1 MSRVVLYNKWRP
13 QTFGDVVGQEPTVRT
28 LQNSLASGQIAHAYI
43 FAGPRGSGKTSLARI
58 LAKALNCL
66 QGVQPE
72 PCARCEACTD
82 IVEGRFLDLVELD
95 AASNRGIEDIR
106 DLRERVNFAP
116 VSGRYKFYLIDEVHQ
131 LTPEASN
138 ALLKTLEEPPE
149 HAVFVLATTEIHR
162 VLPTIL
168 SRCQRFDFRRI
179 PVGALVARLQHIA
192 DAEKVSVETEALN
205 ILARMAG
212 GSARD
217 AVSLFDQ
224 ATIYADDGVSAEQV
238 REMLGLAHTA
248 AVAEFV
254 DTLARRAAGEG
265 LRALAQAAD
274 QGLDMRQFARETIR
288 YLRATLLHKS
298 GMDAAELLEMSEEEA
313 TLMAGLA
320 DRISLSEIV
329 QAIRLFSE
337 AEQSLRLG
345 VFPQLPVELALVE
358 FCTTDRAQS
367 SAAPAAPQARPAS
380 PAPSRPVTKRDSP
393 PPRPAEQTGPA
404 EADGSAS
411 TTAKAEPDAPAPA
424 APATESPAQAAA
436 QTESPA
442 PAADAPESP
451 VQEIQERWQAVVESF
466 RRPNV
471 HLRGVLRD
479 CAPKEVHEKV
489 LTLEFTHAWHRDQVR
504 QPDNLF
510 LVEKAVA
517 QTIGRHYSIECTLAP
532 RESAGDLY
540 EKDPARDPVVR
551 KAQQL
556 FPGTVTYENS
566 EKENPPSAE

>member
-13 QTFGDVVGQEPTVRT
+13 QTFADVVGQEPTVRT
-28 LQNSLASGQIAHAYI
+28 LQNSLASGQVAHAYI

-72 PCARCEACTD
+72 PCGKCDACAD
-82 IVEGRFLDLVELD
+82 VVAGRFLDLVELD

-116 VSGRYKFYLIDEVHQ
+116 VNGRYKFYLIDEVHQ

-179 PVGALVARLQHIA
+179 PVTALVGRLQEIA
-192 DAEKVSVETEALN
+192 DAEKVSAEPEALN

-224 ATIYADDGVSAEQV
+224 ATIYAESGVTAAAV

-248 AVAEFV
+248 VVAEFV
-254 DTLARRAAGEG
+254 NTLARRDTGEG
-265 LRALAQAAD
+265 LRVLSQAAD

-288 YLRATLLHKS
+288 YLRGTLLHKS
-298 GMDAAELLEMSEEEA
+298 GMEAAALLEMSEEEA
-313 TLMAGLA
+313 ALMDGLA
-320 DRISLSEIV
+320 GRISLAEIV
-329 QAIRLFSE
+329 KAIRLFSE
-337 AEQSLRLG
+337 AEQALRLG

-358 FCTTDRAQS
+358 FCAAEEVATAPTTAPAAAPAASAPRAATAPAAQGAGAS
-367 SAAPAAPQARPAS
+367 AAPSPSAAPAG
-380 PAPSRPVTKRDSP
+380 DSP
-393 PPRPAEQTGPA
+393 PAGPGA
-404 EADGSAS
+404 AQPPNPTAD
-411 TTAKAEPDAPAPA
+411 APA
-424 APATESPAQAAA
+424 APTQAAD
-436 QTESPA
+436 SP
-442 PAADAPESP
+442 ADAPP
-451 VQEIQERWQAVVESF
+451 AAADTPLAEIQQRWDAVVDSF

-479 CAPKEVHEKV
+479 CTPVAVHDRA
-489 LTLEFTHAWHRDQVR
+489 LTLEFAHAWHRDKVR
-504 QPDNLF
+504 QPDNLI

-517 QTIGRHYSIECTLAP
+517 QTLGRHYAIECTLAQKP
-532 RESAGDLY
+532 PSTNLNA
-540 EKDPARDPVVR
+540 KDPAQDPVVR
-551 KAQQL
+551 AAQRL
-556 FPGTVTYENS
+556 FHGDITFE
-566 EKENPPSAE
+566 ESAEETPPPAE

>member
-13 QTFGDVVGQEPTVRT
+13 QAFADVVGQEPTVRT
-28 LQNSLASGQIAHAYI
+28 LQNSLASGQVAHAYI

-72 PCARCEACTD
+72 PCGKCDACTD

-138 ALLKTLEEPPE
+138 ALLKTLEEPPD

-179 PVGALVARLQHIA
+179 PVRSLVGRLQEIA
-192 DAEKVSVETEALN
+192 EAEKVAAETEALN

-224 ATIYADDGVSAEQV
+224 AIIYAEDGVSAAAV

-248 AVAEFV
+248 VVAEFV
-254 DTLARRAAGEG
+254 DTLARRDTKEG
-265 LRALAQAAD
+265 LRVLSQAAD

-288 YLRATLLHKS
+288 YLRGTLLHKS
-298 GMDAAELLEMSEEEA
+298 GMEAAELLEMSEEEA
-313 TLMAGLA
+313 ALMDGLA
-320 DRISLSEIV
+320 ERISLSEIV

-337 AEQSLRLG
+337 AEQALRLG

-358 FCTTDRAQS
+358 FCAKDES
-367 SAAPAAPQARPAS
+367 PSAS
-380 PAPSRPVTKRDSP
+380 PAPMPASRQTAPTSP
-393 PPRPAEQTGPA
+393 PQAAPQSAPPASATAAGTPPADATNTADATETSSDPSAAATKTTELPPSATAAA
-404 EADGSAS
+404 EA
-411 TTAKAEPDAPAPA
+411 
-424 APATESPAQAAA
+424 
-436 QTESPA
+436 
-442 PAADAPESP
+442 ADTPLA
-451 VQEIQERWQAVVESF
+451 EIQQRWDAVVDSF

-479 CAPKEVHEKV
+479 CTPIAVQDRV
-489 LTLEFTHAWHRDQVR
+489 LTLEFAHAWHRDQVR
-504 QPDNLF
+504 QPDNLI
-510 LVEKAVA
+510 LVEKAIA
-517 QTIGRHYSIECTLAP
+517 QTIGRHFSVECTLVQRDSPA
-532 RESAGDLY
+532 SAY
-540 EKDPARDPVVR
+540 EKDPAHDPVVR

-556 FPGTVTYENS
+556 FPGTTTYENADEES
-566 EKENPPSAE
+566 LPSAQ

>member
-1 MSRVVLYNKWRP
+1 VLYNKWRP

-28 LQNSLASGQIAHAYI
+28 LQNSLASGQVAHAYI

-72 PCARCEACTD
+72 PCGKCDACTD

-116 VSGRYKFYLIDEVHQ
+116 VNGRYKFYLIDEVHQ

-138 ALLKTLEEPPE
+138 ALLKTLEEPPD

-179 PVGALVARLQHIA
+179 PVRSLVGRLQEIA
-192 DAEKVSVETEALN
+192 EAEKVSAETEALN
-205 ILARMAG
+205 TRARRAG

-217 AVSLFDQ
+217 AGSLFHPPI
-224 ATIYADDGVSAEQV
+224 IYAEDGVSATAV

-248 AVAEFV
+248 VVAEFV
-254 DTLARRAAGEG
+254 DTLARRDTTEG
-265 LRALAQAAD
+265 LRVLSQAAD

-288 YLRATLLHKS
+288 YLRGTLLHKS
-298 GMDAAELLEMSEEEA
+298 GMEAAELLEMSEEEA
-313 TLMAGLA
+313 ALMDGLA
-320 DRISLSEIV
+320 GRISLAEIV

-337 AEQSLRLG
+337 AEQALRLG

-358 FCTTDRAQS
+358 FCAKDES
-367 SAAPAAPQARPAS
+367 PSAS
-380 PAPSRPVTKRDSP
+380 PAPMPASRQTAPTSP
-393 PPRPAEQTGPA
+393 PQAAPQSAPPASATAAGTPPADATNTADATETSSDPSAAATKTTELPPSATAAA
-404 EADGSAS
+404 EA
-411 TTAKAEPDAPAPA
+411 
-424 APATESPAQAAA
+424 
-436 QTESPA
+436 
-442 PAADAPESP
+442 ADTPLA
-451 VQEIQERWQAVVESF
+451 EIQQRWDAVVDSF

-479 CAPKEVHEKV
+479 CTPIAVQDRV
-489 LTLEFTHAWHRDQVR
+489 LTLEFAHAWHRDQVR
-504 QPDNLF
+504 QSDNLI
-510 LVEKAVA
+510 LVEKAIA
-517 QTIGRHYSIECTLAP
+517 QTIGRHFSVECTLAQ
-532 RESAGDLY
+532 RDSSASAY
-540 EKDPARDPVVR
+540 EKDPAHDPVVR

-556 FPGTVTYENS
+556 FPGTTTYENADEDS
-566 EKENPPSAE
+566 SSSAQ

>member
-13 QTFGDVVGQEPTVRT
+13 QTFADVVGQEPTVRT
-28 LQNSLASGQIAHAYI
+28 LQNSLASGQVAHAYI

-72 PCARCEACTD
+72 PCGKCDACTD
-82 IVEGRFLDLVELD
+82 VVEGRFLDLVELD

-116 VSGRYKFYLIDEVHQ
+116 VNGRYKFYLIDEVHQ

-179 PVGALVARLQHIA
+179 SVRDLVGRLQEIA
-192 DAEKVSVETEALN
+192 DAEKITAETEALN

-224 ATIYADDGVSAEQV
+224 AIIYAEDGVSAAQV
-238 REMLGLAHTA
+238 RDMLGLAHTA
-248 AVAEFV
+248 VVAEFV
-254 DTLARRAAGEG
+254 DTLARRDTQEG
-265 LRALAQAAD
+265 LQVLAQAAD
-274 QGLDMRQFARETIR
+274 QGLEMRQFARETIR
-288 YLRATLLHKS
+288 YLRGTLLHKS
-298 GMDAAELLEMSEEEA
+298 GMEAAELLEMSEEEA
-313 TLMAGLA
+313 ALMDGLA
-320 DRISLSEIV
+320 ERISLSEIV

-337 AEQSLRLG
+337 AEQTLRLG

-358 FCTTDRAQS
+358 FCAKDESTG
-367 SAAPAAPQARPAS
+367 AAMASRPAAQPTTATA
-380 PAPSRPVTKRDSP
+380 
-393 PPRPAEQTGPA
+393 PPR
-404 EADGSAS
+404 
-411 TTAKAEPDAPAPA
+411 
-424 APATESPAQAAA
+424 AAA
-436 QTESPA
+436 QTAPPASANPAGPA
-442 PAADAPESP
+442 PAVETRKADAAAEPSDPPAAATPAGKEPASAGPTAAAADSP
-451 VQEIQERWQAVVESF
+451 LAEIQQRWDAVVNSF

-479 CAPKEVHEKV
+479 CTPVAVRDRS
-489 LTLEFTHAWHRDQVR
+489 LTLEFAHAWHRDQVR
-504 QPDNLF
+504 QPDNLI
-510 LVEKAVA
+510 LVEKAIA
-517 QTIGRHYSIECTLAP
+517 QTIGRHFAIECTLAQ
-532 RESAGDLY
+532 RESPAGAY
-540 EKDPARDPVVR
+540 EKDPAHDPVVR

-556 FPGTVTYENS
+556 FPGTVTYEDSTEESPS
-566 EKENPPSAE
+566 ETD

>member
-13 QTFGDVVGQEPTVRT
+13 QTFADVVGQEPTVRT
-28 LQNSLASGQIAHAYI
+28 LQNSLATGQVAHAYI

-72 PCARCEACTD
+72 PCSKCDACTD

-106 DLRERVNFAP
+106 SLRERVNFAP

-179 PVGALVARLQHIA
+179 PVRALVGRLQEIA
-192 DAEKVSVETEALN
+192 AAEKVSAEAEALN

-224 ATIYADDGVSAEQV
+224 ATIYAAGDVTAAQV

-248 AVAEFV
+248 VVAEFV
-254 DTLARRAAGEG
+254 DTLARRDTKEG
-265 LRALAQAAD
+265 LRVLAQAAD
-274 QGLDMRQFARETIR
+274 QGLEMRQFARETIR
-288 YLRATLLHKS
+288 YLRGTLLHKS
-298 GMDAAELLEMSEEEA
+298 GMEAAELLEMSEEEA
-313 TLMAGLA
+313 TLMDGLA
-320 DRISLSEIV
+320 GRISLSEIV

-345 VFPQLPVELALVE
+345 VFPQLPIELALVE
-358 FCTTDRAQS
+358 FCNTEGTARAPSSTRTSSSYVTRQSTQHGPTQAAPPTGATAPETQSEHARNAGVAKSDGGQPTTKAQS
-367 SAAPAAPQARPAS
+367 SKSTA
-380 PAPSRPVTKRDSP
+380 
-393 PPRPAEQTGPA
+393 
-404 EADGSAS
+404 
-411 TTAKAEPDAPAPA
+411 TTAKAETPDSDVLA
-424 APATESPAQAAA
+424 
-436 QTESPA
+436 
-442 PAADAPESP
+442 
-451 VQEIQERWQAVVESF
+451 EIQDNWEKVVNS
-466 RRPNV
+466 
-471 HLRGVLRD
+471 LRGLNSPLRGLLLKCPPIAVHD
-479 CAPKEVHEKV
+479 KE
-489 LTLEFTHAWHRDQVR
+489 LTLEFMHAWDHDELRK
-504 QPDNLF
+504 PSNF
-510 LVEKAVA
+510 TLVEKAIS
-517 QTIGRHYSIECTLAP
+517 QTFGRHFYIKFTPARKQT
-532 RESAGDLY
+532 RESPY
-540 EKDPARDPVVR
+540 KDDPSSDPVVLE
-551 KAQQL
+551 AQKL
-556 FPGTVTYENS
+556 FQGTITYIGPDEDDS
-566 EKENPPSAE
+566 SPE

>member
-13 QTFGDVVGQEPTVRT
+13 QTFADVVGQEPTVRT

-72 PCARCEACTD
+72 PCSKCAACTD
-82 IVEGRFLDLVELD
+82 VVEGRFLDLVELD

-179 PVGALVARLQHIA
+179 PVRALVGRLQEIA
-192 DAEKVSVETEALN
+192 AAEKVSADPEALN

-224 ATIYADDGVSAEQV
+224 AIIYTSGVVTAEQV
-238 REMLGLAHTA
+238 REMLGLANTA
-248 AVAEFV
+248 VVAEFV
-254 DTLARRAAGEG
+254 DTLARRDTREG
-265 LRALAQAAD
+265 LQVLSHAAD
-274 QGLDMRQFARETIR
+274 QGLEMRQFARETIR
-288 YLRATLLHKS
+288 YLRGTLLHKS
-298 GMDAAELLEMSEEEA
+298 GMEAAELLEMSEEEA
-313 TLMAGLA
+313 ALMDGLA
-320 DRISLSEIV
+320 GRISLAEIV
-329 QAIRLFSE
+329 QAIKLFSE

-358 FCTTDRAQS
+358 FCAGEDS
-367 SAAPAAPQARPAS
+367 SPPTSTRPVARRAPAAAPRREESPSTPPAS
-380 PAPSRPVTKRDSP
+380 TPAADSP
-393 PPRPAEQTGPA
+393 PETRTGTAESK
-404 EADGSAS
+404 ADAG
-411 TTAKAEPDAPAPA
+411 DPA
-424 APATESPAQAAA
+424 AADSPTPSPQPQADPP
-436 QTESPA
+436 QTTNLEDSPLA
-442 PAADAPESP
+442 
-451 VQEIQERWQAVVESF
+451 EIQQRWDAVVDSF

-479 CAPKEVHEKV
+479 CTPKSVQDRV
-489 LTLEFTHAWHRDQVR
+489 LTLEFAHGWHRDQVR

-517 QTIGRHYSIECTLAP
+517 QTIGRHFSIECTLA
-532 RESAGDLY
+532 EKDSAAGRY
-540 EKDPARDPVVR
+540 EKDPAHDPVVR
-551 KAQQL
+551 KAQKL
-556 FPGTVTYENS
+556 FPGNITFEDSDEDTPS
-566 EKENPPSAE
+566 SAEEM

>member
-28 LQNSLASGQIAHAYI
+28 LQNSLASGQVAHAYI

-72 PCARCEACTD
+72 PCGKCDACAD
-82 IVEGRFLDLVELD
+82 VVAGRFLDLVELD

-116 VSGRYKFYLIDEVHQ
+116 VNGRYKFYLIDEVHQ

-179 PVGALVARLQHIA
+179 PVTALVGRLQEIA
-192 DAEKVSVETEALN
+192 DAEKVSAETEALN

-224 ATIYADDGVSAEQV
+224 ATIYAESGVTAAAV

-248 AVAEFV
+248 VVAEFV
-254 DTLARRAAGEG
+254 NTLARRDTGEG
-265 LRALAQAAD
+265 LRVLSQAAD

-288 YLRATLLHKS
+288 YLRGTLLHKS
-298 GMDAAELLEMSEEEA
+298 GMEAAALLEMSEEEA
-313 TLMAGLA
+313 ALMDGLA
-320 DRISLSEIV
+320 GRITLAEIV
-329 QAIRLFSE
+329 KAIRLFSE
-337 AEQSLRLG
+337 AEQALRLG

-358 FCTTDRAQS
+358 FCAGEEAASAPPATT
-367 SAAPAAPQARPAS
+367 APAAQGAGASAAASPSAS
-380 PAPSRPVTKRDSP
+380 PAEKP
-393 PPRPAEQTGPA
+393 PPTGPGA
-404 EADGSAS
+404 APPPDSA
-411 TTAKAEPDAPAPA
+411 ADAPAPA
-424 APATESPAQAAA
+424 TQAAG
-436 QTESPA
+436 SP
-442 PAADAPESP
+442 ADAPTAETAADTP
-451 VQEIQERWQAVVESF
+451 LAEIQQRWDTVIDSF

-479 CAPKEVHEKV
+479 CTPISVQERV
-489 LTLEFTHAWHRDQVR
+489 LTLEFAHSWHRDKVR
-504 QPDNLF
+504 QPDNLI

-517 QTIGRHYSIECTLAP
+517 QTLGRHYSIECTLAQKP
-532 RESAGDLY
+532 PSTNLNA
-540 EKDPARDPVVR
+540 KDPAQDPVVR
-551 KAQQL
+551 AAQRL
-556 FPGTVTYENS
+556 FHGDITFE
-566 EKENPPSAE
+566 ESAEHTPPPPGDES

>member
-1 MSRVVLYNKWRP
+1 M
-13 QTFGDVVGQEPTVRT
+13 RT
-28 LQNSLASGQIAHAYI
+28 LQNSLASGQVAHAYI

-72 PCARCEACTD
+72 PCGKCDACTD
-82 IVEGRFLDLVELD
+82 IVAGRFLDLVDLD

-116 VSGRYKFYLIDEVHQ
+116 VNGRYKFYLIDEVHQ

-138 ALLKTLEEPPE
+138 ALLKTLEEPPD

-179 PVGALVARLQHIA
+179 PVQSLVGRLQEIA
-192 DAEKVSVETEALN
+192 EAEKVTAETEALN

-224 ATIYADDGVSAEQV
+224 AIIYAEDGVSAAAV

-248 AVAEFV
+248 VVAEFV
-254 DTLARRAAGEG
+254 DTLARRDTKEG
-265 LRALAQAAD
+265 LRVLAEAAD

-288 YLRATLLHKS
+288 YLRGTLLHKS
-298 GMDAAELLEMSEEEA
+298 GMEAAELLEMSEEEA
-313 TLMAGLA
+313 ALMDGLA

-337 AEQSLRLG
+337 AEQALRLG

-358 FCTTDRAQS
+358 FCSKD
-367 SAAPAAPQARPAS
+367 
-380 PAPSRPVTKRDSP
+380 
-393 PPRPAEQTGPA
+393 ELTG
-404 EADGSAS
+404 
-411 TTAKAEPDAPAPA
+411 TAPAPA
-424 APATESPAQAAA
+424 ARQTTTAAPRRTVTPTAPPPKPAARER
-436 QTESPA
+436 
-442 PAADAPESP
+442 PAADDASTTDAREKASSAVTEAPPAATPGDVPAASADDSP
-451 VQEIQERWQAVVESF
+451 LAEIQQRWDAVINSF
-466 RRPNV
+466 RPPNV
-471 HLRGVLRD
+471 HLRGILRD
-479 CAPKEVHEKV
+479 CTPQSVADRT
-489 LTLEFTHAWHRDQVR
+489 LTLEFAHSWHRDKVR

-517 QTIGRHYSIECTLAP
+517 QTIGRHFSIECTLAQ
-532 RESAGDLY
+532 RESPASAY
-540 EKDPARDPVVR
+540 EKDPTNDPVVR

-556 FPGTVTYENS
+556 FPGTITYENS
-566 EKENPPSAE
+566 SEESSPTE

>member
-28 LQNSLASGQIAHAYI
+28 LQNSLAAGQVAHAYV

-72 PCARCEACTD
+72 PCGKCEACAD
-82 IVEGRFLDLVELD
+82 ILEGRFLDLVELD

-138 ALLKTLEEPPE
+138 ALLKTLEEPPG

-179 PVGALVARLQHIA
+179 PVRSLVGRLQEIA
-192 DAEKVSVETEALN
+192 EAEKVTAETEALN

-224 ATIYADDGVSAEQV
+224 AIIYAEDGVTATDV
-238 REMLGLAHTA
+238 RDMLGLAHTA
-248 AVAEFV
+248 VVAEFV
-254 DTLARRAAGEG
+254 DTLARRDTTEG
-265 LRALAQAAD
+265 LRVLSQAAD
-274 QGLDMRQFARETIR
+274 QGLDMRQFARETVR
-288 YLRATLLHKS
+288 YLRGTLLHKS
-298 GMDAAELLEMSEEEA
+298 GMEAAELLEMSEEEA
-313 TLMAGLA
+313 ALMDGLA
-320 DRISLSEIV
+320 ERISLSEIV

-337 AEQSLRLG
+337 AEQALRLG

-358 FCTTDRAQS
+358 FCAKDETTGTT
-367 SAAPAAPQARPAS
+367 AAPAPSPRQPATAAPRREAAQPGPEPSTAAVERPAADGPKTS
-380 PAPSRPVTKRDSP
+380 ETVEKASSAPTAAPSDAP
-393 PPRPAEQTGPA
+393 PA
-404 EADGSAS
+404 
-411 TTAKAEPDAPAPA
+411 DAPAA
-424 APATESPAQAAA
+424 STDGSPL
-436 QTESPA
+436 
-442 PAADAPESP
+442 AD
-451 VQEIQERWQAVVESF
+451 IQQRWDAVVDSF

-479 CAPKEVHEKV
+479 CTPIAVQDRV
-489 LTLEFTHAWHRDQVR
+489 LTLEFAHAWHRDQVR
-504 QPDNLF
+504 QSDNLI

-517 QTIGRHYSIECTLAP
+517 QTIGRHFSIECTLAQRDSP
-532 RESAGDLY
+532 ASAY
-540 EKDPARDPVVR
+540 EKDPANDPVVR

-556 FPGTVTYENS
+556 FPGTVTYENADEDNS
-566 EKENPPSAE
+566 SPAQ

>member
-13 QTFGDVVGQEPTVRT
+13 QTFADVVGQEPTVRT
-28 LQNSLASGQIAHAYI
+28 LQNSLASGQVAHAYI

-72 PCARCEACTD
+72 PCSKCEACTD

-138 ALLKTLEEPPE
+138 ALLKTLEEPPD

-168 SRCQRFDFRRI
+168 SRCQRFEFRRI
-179 PVGALVARLQHIA
+179 SVRALVGRLQQIA
-192 DAEKVSVETEALN
+192 EAEKVTAETEALN

-224 ATIYADDGVSAEQV
+224 AIVFAEDGVTATEV

-248 AVAEFV
+248 VVAEFV
-254 DTLARRAAGEG
+254 DTLARRDSKDG
-265 LRALAQAAD
+265 LQVLSQAAD

-288 YLRATLLHKS
+288 YLRGTLLHKS
-298 GMDAAELLEMSEEEA
+298 GMEAAELLEMSEEEA
-313 TLMAGLA
+313 ALMDGLA
-320 DRISLSEIV
+320 GRISLSEIV

-337 AEQSLRLG
+337 AEQSLRIG

-358 FCTTDRAQS
+358 FCAKDETTS
-367 SAAPAAPQARPAS
+367 TTTAPAPTTTQP
-380 PAPSRPVTKRDSP
+380 
-393 PPRPAEQTGPA
+393 
-404 EADGSAS
+404 S
-411 TTAKAEPDAPAPA
+411 TTAAPRREAAQPSTTLSTAAVEPPASNGPSTAEKAEKASGTPTTTPPA
-424 APATESPAQAAA
+424 ATPAGV
-436 QTESPA
+436 
-442 PAADAPESP
+442 PAASVDDSP
-451 VQEIQERWQAVVESF
+451 LAEIQERWNAVVNSF
-466 RRPNV
+466 RPPNV
-471 HLRGVLRD
+471 HLRGILRD
-479 CAPKEVHEKV
+479 CTPKSVQERT
-489 LTLEFTHAWHRDQVR
+489 LTLEFAHSWHRDQVR
-504 QPDNLF
+504 QPDNLI
-510 LVEKAVA
+510 LLEKAVA
-517 QTIGRHYSIECTLAP
+517 QTIGRHFSIECTLAQKDSP
-532 RESAGDLY
+532 AGAY
-540 EKDPARDPVVR
+540 EKDPANDPVVR

-556 FPGTVTYENS
+556 FPGTITYENADEDS
-566 EKENPPSAE
+566 PSSPQ

>member
-13 QTFGDVVGQEPTVRT
+13 QTFADVVGQEPTVRT
-28 LQNSLASGQIAHAYI
+28 LQNSLATGQVAHAYI

-58 LAKALNCL
+58 LAKSLNCL

-72 PCARCEACTD
+72 PCSKCDACTD

-106 DLRERVNFAP
+106 SLRERVNFAP

-179 PVGALVARLQHIA
+179 PVRALVGRLQEIA
-192 DAEKVSVETEALN
+192 AAEKVSAETEALN

-224 ATIYADDGVSAEQV
+224 AVIYAAGDVTAAKV

-248 AVAEFV
+248 VVAEFV
-254 DTLARRAAGEG
+254 DTLARRDTKEG
-265 LRALAQAAD
+265 LRVLAQAAD

-288 YLRATLLHKS
+288 YLRGTLLHKS
-298 GMDAAELLEMSEEEA
+298 GMEAAELLEMSEEEA
-313 TLMAGLA
+313 TLMDGLA
-320 DRISLSEIV
+320 GRISLSEIV

-345 VFPQLPVELALVE
+345 VFPQLPIELALVE
-358 FCTTDRAQS
+358 FCSKDEAQGS
-367 SAAPAAPQARPAS
+367 AAAPAPVARQATAAPRQEAARA
-380 PAPSRPVTKRDSP
+380 AP
-393 PPRPAEQTGPA
+393 PPSTPAVEGPA
-404 EADGSAS
+404 AESPS
-411 TTAKAEPDAPAPA
+411 TTE
-424 APATESPAQAAA
+424 
-436 QTESPA
+436 
-442 PAADAPESP
+442 
-451 VQEIQERWQAVVESF
+451 
-466 RRPNV
+466 
-471 HLRGVLRD
+471 LR
-479 CAPKEVHEKV
+479 
-489 LTLEFTHAWHRDQVR
+489 
-504 QPDNLF
+504 
-510 LVEKAVA
+510 
-517 QTIGRHYSIECTLAP
+517 S
-532 RESAGDLY
+532 
-540 EKDPARDPVVR
+540 
-551 KAQQL
+551 
-556 FPGTVTYENS
+556 
-566 EKENPPSAE
+566 

>member
-13 QTFGDVVGQEPTVRT
+13 QTFADVVGQEPTVRT
-28 LQNSLASGQIAHAYI
+28 LQNSLAAGQVAHAYI

-72 PCARCEACTD
+72 PCGKCQACTD
-82 IVEGRFLDLVELD
+82 ILEGRFLDLVELD

-138 ALLKTLEEPPE
+138 ALLKTLEEPPD

-179 PVGALVARLQHIA
+179 PVRSLVGRLQEIA
-192 DAEKVSVETEALN
+192 EAEKVSAETEALN

-224 ATIYADDGVSAEQV
+224 AIIYAEDGVTAADV
-238 REMLGLAHTA
+238 RDLLGLAHTA
-248 AVAEFV
+248 VVAEFV
-254 DTLARRAAGEG
+254 DTLARRDTREG
-265 LRALAQAAD
+265 LRVLSQAAD

-288 YLRATLLHKS
+288 YLRGTLLHKS
-298 GMDAAELLEMSEEEA
+298 GMEAAELLEMSEEEA
-313 TLMAGLA
+313 ALMDGLA
-320 DRISLSEIV
+320 ERISLSEIV

-358 FCTTDRAQS
+358 FCAKGEVTETTGAPMTATPRTT
-367 SAAPAAPQARPAS
+367 SAAPRRESAQSAPA
-380 PAPSRPVTKRDSP
+380 
-393 PPRPAEQTGPA
+393 PRPAASEPATAAAADTPVALKDAGNTETQAPQTTPVDAPA
-404 EADGSAS
+404 
-411 TTAKAEPDAPAPA
+411 AKAE
-424 APATESPAQAAA
+424 ESPLA
-436 QTESPA
+436 
-442 PAADAPESP
+442 
-451 VQEIQERWQAVVESF
+451 EIQQRWDAVINSF
-466 RRPNV
+466 RPPNV
-471 HLRGVLRD
+471 HLRGILRD
-479 CAPKEVHEKV
+479 CTPQSVQDRV
-489 LTLEFTHAWHRDQVR
+489 LTLEFAHSWHRDKVR

-517 QTIGRHYSIECTLAP
+517 QTIGRHFTIECALAQ
-532 RESAGDLY
+532 RESPAGAY
-540 EKDPARDPVVR
+540 EKDPANDPIVR
-551 KAQQL
+551 RAQQL
-556 FPGTVTYENS
+556 FPGAITYEKSNEDLS
-566 EKENPPSAE
+566 SAEQPEEDNAG

>member
-28 LQNSLASGQIAHAYI
+28 LQNSLASGQVAHAYI

-72 PCARCEACTD
+72 PCGKCNACAD
-82 IVEGRFLDLVELD
+82 VVEGRFLDLVELD

-116 VSGRYKFYLIDEVHQ
+116 VNGRYKFYLIDEVHQ

-179 PVGALVARLQHIA
+179 PVRDLVARLQEIA
-192 DAEKVSVETEALN
+192 GAERVSAETEALN

-224 ATIYADDGVSAEQV
+224 AIIFADANVTAAQV

-248 AVAEFV
+248 VVAEFV
-254 DTLARRAAGEG
+254 DTLARRDTGEG
-265 LRALAQAAD
+265 LRVLGQAAD

-288 YLRATLLHKS
+288 YLRGTLLHKS
-298 GMDAAELLEMSEEEA
+298 GMEAAELLEMSEEEA
-313 TLMAGLA
+313 ALMDGLA
-320 DRISLSEIV
+320 GRITLGEIV
-329 QAIRLFSE
+329 KAIRLFSE
-337 AEQSLRLG
+337 AEQALRLG

-358 FCTTDRAQS
+358 FCAADEAASASPPTASTASAPHATTSAPTPAPGPAASPGAPPAD
-367 SAAPAAPQARPAS
+367 AAPAA
-380 PAPSRPVTKRDSP
+380 APGTAP
-393 PPRPAEQTGPA
+393 PPDT
-404 EADGSAS
+404 
-411 TTAKAEPDAPAPA
+411 
-424 APATESPAQAAA
+424 
-436 QTESPA
+436 
-442 PAADAPESP
+442 AADAPAAETQAQP
-451 VQEIQERWQAVVESF
+451 AKPPPDAPPADTPLAEIQQRWDAVVNSF

-479 CAPKEVHEKV
+479 CTPISVRDRA
-489 LTLEFTHAWHRDQVR
+489 LTLEFAHAWHRDKVR
-504 QPDNLF
+504 QPDNLI

-517 QTIGRHYSIECTLAP
+517 QTLGRHYSIECTLAQKP
-532 RESAGDLY
+532 SSTKLNA
-540 EKDPARDPVVR
+540 KDPAQDPVVR
-551 KAQQL
+551 EAQRL
-556 FPGTVTYENS
+556 FHGAITFED
-566 EKENPPSAE
+566 SAEHPPPAE

>member
-13 QTFGDVVGQEPTVRT
+13 QTFADVVGQEPTVRT
-28 LQNSLASGQIAHAYI
+28 LQNSLATGQVAHAYI

-72 PCARCEACTD
+72 PCSKCDACTD

-106 DLRERVNFAP
+106 SLRERVNFAP

-179 PVGALVARLQHIA
+179 PVRALVGRLQEIA
-192 DAEKVSVETEALN
+192 AAEKVSAEAEALN

-224 ATIYADDGVSAEQV
+224 AVIYAAGDVTAAQV

-248 AVAEFV
+248 VVAEFV
-254 DTLARRAAGEG
+254 DTLARRDTKEG
-265 LRALAQAAD
+265 LRVLAQAAD
-274 QGLDMRQFARETIR
+274 QGLEMRQFARETIR
-288 YLRATLLHKS
+288 YLRGTLLHKS
-298 GMDAAELLEMSEEEA
+298 GMEAAELLEMSEEEA
-313 TLMAGLA
+313 TLMDGLA
-320 DRISLSEIV
+320 GRISLSEIV

-345 VFPQLPVELALVE
+345 VF
-358 FCTTDRAQS
+358 
-367 SAAPAAPQARPAS
+367 
-380 PAPSRPVTKRDSP
+380 
-393 PPRPAEQTGPA
+393 
-404 EADGSAS
+404 S
-411 TTAKAEPDAPAPA
+411 T
-424 APATESPAQAAA
+424 ATYR
-436 QTESPA
+436 
-442 PAADAPESP
+442 
-451 VQEIQERWQAVVESF
+451 VGIG
-466 RRPNV
+466 
-471 HLRGVLRD
+471 GVLHQCWNPRHSSGSRT
-479 CAPKEVHEKV
+479 CRAAGCNGTPPGSGKSGASAKHGRCREPTGREPQHNGTRAKCER
-489 LTLEFTHAWHRDQVR
+489 HAR
-504 QPDNLF
+504 
-510 LVEKAVA
+510 
-517 QTIGRHYSIECTLAP
+517 
-532 RESAGDLY
+532 
-540 EKDPARDPVVR
+540 
-551 KAQQL
+551 
-556 FPGTVTYENS
+556 
-566 EKENPPSAE
+566 

>member
-1 MSRVVLYNKWRP
+1 MVLYNKWRP
-13 QTFGDVVGQEPTVRT
+13 QTFADVVGQDATVRT

-43 FAGPRGSGKTSLARI
+43 FAGPRGSGKTSLGRI
-58 LAKALNCL
+58 FAKALNCL

-72 PCARCEACTD
+72 PCGKCEACTD
-82 IVEGRFLDLVELD
+82 IAAGRFLDLVELD

-131 LTPEASN
+131 LTTEASN

-179 PVGALVARLQHIA
+179 PVRDLVARLQHIA
-192 DAEKVSVETEALN
+192 EAEKVTAEAEALN

-224 ATIYADDGVSAEQV
+224 AVIYAGDGVTAAQV

-248 AVAEFV
+248 VVAEFV
-254 DTLARRAAGEG
+254 DNLARRDTKDG
-265 LRALAQAAD
+265 LRVLSQAAD

-288 YLRATLLHKS
+288 YLRGTLLHKS
-298 GMDAAELLEMSEEEA
+298 GTEAAEFLEMSEEEA
-313 TLMAGLA
+313 ALMDGLA
-320 DRISLSEIV
+320 GRISLAEIV
-329 QAIRLFSE
+329 QAIKLFSE

-358 FCTTDRAQS
+358 FCANEEMQRARAPTAPPRQQTTAAPRQTPAPTVTSPSPTPTEKPAAAESTPSTTTDSPQ
-367 SAAPAAPQARPAS
+367 AAPADTPPEVTTGETTPAAS
-380 PAPSRPVTKRDSP
+380 PA
-393 PPRPAEQTGPA
+393 
-404 EADGSAS
+404 
-411 TTAKAEPDAPAPA
+411 DAPLA
-424 APATESPAQAAA
+424 
-436 QTESPA
+436 
-442 PAADAPESP
+442 
-451 VQEIQERWQAVVESF
+451 EIQQSWNTIVDSF

-479 CAPKEVHEKV
+479 CTPVAVHDRV
-489 LTLEFTHAWHRDQVR
+489 LTLEFAHTWHRDQVR
-504 QPDNLF
+504 QPDNLI

-517 QTIGRHYSIECTLAP
+517 QTIGRHFSIECSMVDKKGPEA
-532 RESAGDLY
+532 AY
-540 EKDPARDPVVR
+540 QKDPLHDPVVR
-551 KAQQL
+551 EAQRL
-556 FPGTVTYENS
+556 FHGTVTYENAS
-566 EKENPPSAE
+566 EDKPPSE

>member
-13 QTFGDVVGQEPTVRT
+13 QAFADVVGQEPTVRT

-72 PCARCEACTD
+72 PCGKCDACTD

-138 ALLKTLEEPPE
+138 ALLKTLEEPPD

-179 PVGALVARLQHIA
+179 PVRSLVGRLQEIA
-192 DAEKVSVETEALN
+192 EAEKVTAETEALN

-224 ATIYADDGVSAEQV
+224 AIIYAEDGVSAAAV

-248 AVAEFV
+248 VVAEFV
-254 DTLARRAAGEG
+254 DTLARRDTKEG
-265 LRALAQAAD
+265 LRVLSEAAD

-288 YLRATLLHKS
+288 YLRGTLLHKS
-298 GMDAAELLEMSEEEA
+298 GMEAAELLEMSEEEA
-313 TLMAGLA
+313 ALMDGLA

-337 AEQSLRLG
+337 AEQALRLG

-358 FCTTDRAQS
+358 FCAKD
-367 SAAPAAPQARPAS
+367 
-380 PAPSRPVTKRDSP
+380 
-393 PPRPAEQTGPA
+393 ELTG
-404 EADGSAS
+404 
-411 TTAKAEPDAPAPA
+411 TAPAPA
-424 APATESPAQAAA
+424 AQQTTTAAPRRAATPTAPPPSAAASERPTADAASTTDTRGQASNAATEAP
-436 QTESPA
+436 
-442 PAADAPESP
+442 PAATPSDVPAASAGDSP
-451 VQEIQERWQAVVESF
+451 LAEIQQRWDAVINSF
-466 RRPNV
+466 RPPNV
-471 HLRGVLRD
+471 HLRGILRD
-479 CAPKEVHEKV
+479 CTPQSVTDRT
-489 LTLEFTHAWHRDQVR
+489 LTLEFAHSWHRDQVR
-504 QPDNLF
+504 QPDNLI
-510 LVEKAVA
+510 LVEKAIA
-517 QTIGRHYSIECTLAP
+517 QTIGRHFTIECTLAQKDS
-532 RESAGDLY
+532 SASAF
-540 EKDPARDPVVR
+540 EKDPAHDPVVR

-556 FPGTVTYENS
+556 FPGTITYENS
-566 EKENPPSAE
+566 SEESSATE

>member
-1 MSRVVLYNKWRP
+1 MSRAVLYNKWRP
-13 QTFGDVVGQEPTVRT
+13 QTFADVVGQEPTVRT
-28 LQNSLASGQIAHAYI
+28 LQNSLAAGHVAHAYI

-72 PCARCEACTD
+72 PCSRCEACTD
-82 IVEGRFLDLVELD
+82 VVAGRFLDLVELD

-116 VSGRYKFYLIDEVHQ
+116 VNGRYKFYLIDEVHQ

-138 ALLKTLEEPPE
+138 ALLKTLEEPPD

-179 PVGALVARLQHIA
+179 PVQSLVGRLQEIA
-192 DAEKVSVETEALN
+192 DAEKVAAEPEALN

-224 ATIYADDGVSAEQV
+224 AIIYAEDGVTAAAV

-248 AVAEFV
+248 VVAEFV
-254 DTLARRAAGEG
+254 DTLARRDTKEG
-265 LRALAQAAD
+265 LRVLAEAGD

-288 YLRATLLHKS
+288 YLRGTLLHKS
-298 GMDAAELLEMSEEEA
+298 GMEAAELLEMSEEEA
-313 TLMAGLA
+313 ALMGGLGG
-320 DRISLSEIV
+320 RISLSEIV

-358 FCTTDRAQS
+358 FCAKDEPTGATTAS
-367 SAAPAAPQARPAS
+367 APATNQTRTATPRREIVQPAPPPKSTAAKRPAVEDS
-380 PAPSRPVTKRDSP
+380 RVTDGAEKATGASIETPPAVP
-393 PPRPAEQTGPA
+393 P
-404 EADGSAS
+404 
-411 TTAKAEPDAPAPA
+411 PDAPA
-424 APATESPAQAAA
+424 ESMAD
-436 QTESPA
+436 SPLA
-442 PAADAPESP
+442 
-451 VQEIQERWQAVVESF
+451 EIQQQWDAVINSF
-466 RRPNV
+466 RPPNV
-471 HLRGVLRD
+471 HLRGILRD
-479 CAPKEVHEKV
+479 CTPQSVQDRA
-489 LTLEFTHAWHRDQVR
+489 LTLEFAHSWHRDQVR
-504 QPDNLF
+504 QPDNLI

-517 QTIGRHYSIECTLAP
+517 QTIGRHFSIACTLAH
-532 RESAGDLY
+532 RESAASAF
-540 EKDPARDPVVR
+540 EKDPANDPVVR

-556 FPGTVTYENS
+556 FPGTITYENS
-566 EKENPPSAE
+566 SEDSSSSDQ

>member
-28 LQNSLASGQIAHAYI
+28 LQNSLASGQVAHAYI

-72 PCARCEACTD
+72 PCGKCDACTD
-82 IVEGRFLDLVELD
+82 IVAGRFLDLVELD

-116 VSGRYKFYLIDEVHQ
+116 VNGRYKFYLIDEVHQ

-138 ALLKTLEEPPE
+138 ALLKTLEEPPD

-179 PVGALVARLQHIA
+179 PVQSLVGRLQEIA
-192 DAEKVSVETEALN
+192 EAEKVTAETEALN

-224 ATIYADDGVSAEQV
+224 AIIYAEDGVSAAAV

-248 AVAEFV
+248 VVAEFV
-254 DTLARRAAGEG
+254 DTLARRDTKEG
-265 LRALAQAAD
+265 LRVLAEAAD

-288 YLRATLLHKS
+288 YLRGTLLHKS
-298 GMDAAELLEMSEEEA
+298 GMEAAELLEMSEEEA
-313 TLMAGLA
+313 ALMDGLA

-337 AEQSLRLG
+337 AEQALRLG

-358 FCTTDRAQS
+358 FCSKDELTGTAP
-367 SAAPAAPQARPAS
+367 APAARQTTTA
-380 PAPSRPVTKRDSP
+380 APRRTVTPTAP
-393 PPRPAEQTGPA
+393 PPRPAARER
-404 EADGSAS
+404 
-411 TTAKAEPDAPAPA
+411 
-424 APATESPAQAAA
+424 
-436 QTESPA
+436 
-442 PAADAPESP
+442 PAADDASTADTREKASAAATEAPPAATPADVPAASADDSP
-451 VQEIQERWQAVVESF
+451 LAEIQQRWDAVINSF
-466 RRPNV
+466 RPPNV
-471 HLRGVLRD
+471 HLRGILRD
-479 CAPKEVHEKV
+479 CTPQSVADRT
-489 LTLEFTHAWHRDQVR
+489 LTLEFAHSWHRDKVR

-517 QTIGRHYSIECTLAP
+517 QTIGRHFSIECTLAQ
-532 RESAGDLY
+532 RESPASAY
-540 EKDPARDPVVR
+540 EKDPTNDPVVR

-556 FPGTVTYENS
+556 FPGTITYENS
-566 EKENPPSAE
+566 SEESSPTE

>member
-13 QTFGDVVGQEPTVRT
+13 QTFADVVGQEPTVRT
-28 LQNSLASGQIAHAYI
+28 LQNSLATGQVAHAYI

-72 PCARCEACTD
+72 PCSKCEACTD

-116 VSGRYKFYLIDEVHQ
+116 VNGRYKFYLIDEVHQ

-179 PVGALVARLQHIA
+179 PVQALVGRLQEIA
-192 DAEKVSVETEALN
+192 AAEKVSADPEALN

-224 ATIYADDGVSAEQV
+224 ATIYASDGVTAEQV

-248 AVAEFV
+248 VVAEFV
-254 DTLARRAAGEG
+254 DTLARRDTREG
-265 LRALAQAAD
+265 LRVLALAAE

-288 YLRATLLHKS
+288 YLRGTLLHKS
-298 GMDAAELLEMSEEEA
+298 GMEAAELLEMSEEEA
-313 TLMAGLA
+313 ALMDGLA
-320 DRISLSEIV
+320 GRISLSEIV

-358 FCTTDRAQS
+358 FCTNAETQGTA
-367 SAAPAAPQARPAS
+367 AAPAPVARQATAAPRREAARA
-380 PAPSRPVTKRDSP
+380 AP
-393 PPRPAEQTGPA
+393 PP
-404 EADGSAS
+404 S
-411 TTAKAEPDAPAPA
+411 TTAVEGPA
-424 APATESPAQAAA
+424 AESPS
-436 QTESPA
+436 TMESVPRTSGTPA
-442 PAADAPESP
+442 ETRPAASP
-451 VQEIQERWQAVVESF
+451 VDGPPPAASSEDSPLAEIQQRWDAVVDSF

-479 CAPKEVHEKV
+479 CTPKSVQDRL
-489 LTLEFTHAWHRDQVR
+489 LTLEFAHGWHRDQVR
-504 QPDNLF
+504 QPDNLI
-510 LVEKAVA
+510 LVEKAIA

-532 RESAGDLY
+532 KESSESLY
-540 EKDPARDPVVR
+540 EKDPAQDPVVR

-556 FPGTVTYENS
+556 FPGTTTYENS
-566 EKENPPSAE
+566 DENTPPSA

>member
-13 QTFGDVVGQEPTVRT
+13 QTFADVVGQEPTVRT
-28 LQNSLASGQIAHAYI
+28 LQNSLALGQVAHAYI

-72 PCARCEACTD
+72 PCGRCDSCSG

-116 VSGRYKFYLIDEVHQ
+116 VNGRYKFYLIDEVHQ

-138 ALLKTLEEPPE
+138 ALLKTLEEPPD

-179 PVGALVARLQHIA
+179 PVRALVGRLQEIA
-192 DAEKVSVETEALN
+192 DDEKVTAELEALN

-224 ATIYADDGVSAEQV
+224 AIIYAEDGVTAADV
-238 REMLGLAHTA
+238 RDLLGLAHTA
-248 AVAEFV
+248 VVAEFV
-254 DTLARRAAGEG
+254 DTLARRDTKEG
-265 LRALAQAAD
+265 LRVLAQAAD

-288 YLRATLLHKS
+288 YLRGTLLHKS
-298 GMDAAELLEMSEEEA
+298 GMEAAELLEMSEEEA
-313 TLMAGLA
+313 ALMDGLA
-320 DRISLSEIV
+320 ERISLSEIV

-358 FCTTDRAQS
+358 FCAKDESSEANTAPSTAPRQTTVAPRRQTAQTAPAPKPATVEPASAAGAGTAAAPDIAS
-367 SAAPAAPQARPAS
+367 SAAQSPPPAAP
-380 PAPSRPVTKRDSP
+380 
-393 PPRPAEQTGPA
+393 E
-404 EADGSAS
+404 
-411 TTAKAEPDAPAPA
+411 DAPAA
-424 APATESPAQAAA
+424 STEESPL
-436 QTESPA
+436 
-442 PAADAPESP
+442 
-451 VQEIQERWQAVVESF
+451 VEIQQRWDAVINSF
-466 RRPNV
+466 RPPNV
-471 HLRGVLRD
+471 HLRGILRD
-479 CAPKEVHEKV
+479 CTPQSVQDRV
-489 LTLEFTHAWHRDQVR
+489 LTLEFAHSWHREKVR

-517 QTIGRHYSIECTLAP
+517 QTIGRHFTIECTLAQ
-532 RESAGDLY
+532 RESPDGAY
-540 EKDPARDPVVR
+540 EKDPANDPVVR
-551 KAQQL
+551 RAQQL
-556 FPGTVTYENS
+556 FPGSITYEKSNEDTS
-566 EKENPPSAE
+566 QTEPSDEDNAG

>member
-28 LQNSLASGQIAHAYI
+28 LQNSLASGHVAHAYI

-72 PCARCEACTD
+72 PCGKCDACTD
-82 IVEGRFLDLVELD
+82 LVEGRFLDLVELD

-179 PVGALVARLQHIA
+179 PVRSLVGRLQEIA
-192 DAEKVSVETEALN
+192 EAEKVTAETEALN

-224 ATIYADDGVSAEQV
+224 AIIYAGEAVTAEQV

-254 DTLARRAAGEG
+254 DTLARRDTKEG
-265 LRALAQAAD
+265 LRLLSQAAD

-288 YLRATLLHKS
+288 YLRGTLLHKS
-298 GMDAAELLEMSEEEA
+298 GMEAAELLEMSEEEA
-313 TLMAGLA
+313 ALMDGLA
-320 DRISLSEIV
+320 DRINLTEIV

-358 FCTTDRAQS
+358 FCAGEQTASAATT
-367 SAAPAAPQARPAS
+367 AAPASRQPPA
-380 PAPSRPVTKRDSP
+380 PAPSQG
-393 PPRPAEQTGPA
+393 PPRTVTRPSTGAAERP
-404 EADGSAS
+404 
-411 TTAKAEPDAPAPA
+411 
-424 APATESPAQAAA
+424 PATESTPTDTEDGTIGPTSEPQA
-436 QTESPA
+436 T
-442 PAADAPESP
+442 AADASP
-451 VQEIQERWQAVVESF
+451 SRSEASDSPLAEIQQQWDAVVNSF

-479 CAPKEVHEKV
+479 CTPIAVEDRV
-489 LTLEFTHAWHRDQVR
+489 LKLQFAHGWHRDQVR
-504 QPDNLF
+504 QPDNLI

-517 QTIGRHYSIECTLAP
+517 QTIGRHFTIECTLAQKDSP
-532 RESAGDLY
+532 GSAY
-540 EKDPARDPVVR
+540 EKDPAHDPVVR

-556 FPGTVTYENS
+556 FPGTITFEES
-566 EKENPPSAE
+566 DEDPASAT

>member
-13 QTFGDVVGQEPTVRT
+13 QTFADVVGQEPTVRT
-28 LQNSLASGQIAHAYI
+28 LQNSLALGHVAHAYV

-72 PCARCEACTD
+72 PCGRCDSCSG

-116 VSGRYKFYLIDEVHQ
+116 VNGRYKFYLIDEVHQ

-138 ALLKTLEEPPE
+138 ALLKTLEEPPD

-179 PVGALVARLQHIA
+179 PVRALVGRLQEIA
-192 DAEKVSVETEALN
+192 DDEKVTAELEALN

-224 ATIYADDGVSAEQV
+224 AIIYAEDGVTAADV
-238 REMLGLAHTA
+238 RDLLGLAHTTV
-248 AVAEFV
+248 VAEFV
-254 DTLARRAAGEG
+254 DTLARRDTREG
-265 LRALAQAAD
+265 LRVLSQAAD

-288 YLRATLLHKS
+288 YLRGTLLHKS
-298 GMDAAELLEMSEEEA
+298 GMEAAELLEMSEEEA
-313 TLMAGLA
+313 ALMDGLA
-320 DRISLSEIV
+320 ERISLSEIV

-358 FCTTDRAQS
+358 FCAKDVPPEARTAPSPAPQQSTVAPRRVAAQTAPAPTPAAGESATAAETDAAAASDGASNSAAQ
-367 SAAPAAPQARPAS
+367 APPPATPVEAPAA
-380 PAPSRPVTKRDSP
+380 
-393 PPRPAEQTGPA
+393 
-404 EADGSAS
+404 S
-411 TTAKAEPDAPAPA
+411 TD
-424 APATESPAQAAA
+424 ESPLA
-436 QTESPA
+436 
-442 PAADAPESP
+442 
-451 VQEIQERWQAVVESF
+451 EIQQRWDAVINSF
-466 RRPNV
+466 RPPNV
-471 HLRGVLRD
+471 HLRGILRD
-479 CAPKEVHEKV
+479 CIPQSVQDRV
-489 LTLEFTHAWHRDQVR
+489 LSLEFAHSWHRDQVR
-504 QPDNLF
+504 QPDNLI
-510 LVEKAVA
+510 LVEKALA
-517 QTIGRHYSIECTLAP
+517 QTIGRHFTIECTLAQRDSP
-532 RESAGDLY
+532 AGAY
-540 EKDPARDPVVR
+540 EKDPANDPVVR
-551 KAQQL
+551 RAQQL
-556 FPGTVTYENS
+556 FPGSITYEKSS
-566 EKENPPSAE
+566 EDHSPSEPPDEDKTG

>member
-13 QTFGDVVGQEPTVRT
+13 QTFADVVGQEPTVRT
-28 LQNSLASGQIAHAYI
+28 LQNSLASGQVAHAYI

-58 LAKALNCL
+58 LAKSLNCL

-72 PCARCEACTD
+72 PCGKCEACKD
-82 IVEGRFLDLVELD
+82 VVAGRFLDLVELD
-95 AASNRGIEDIR
+95 AASNRGIEDVR

-116 VSGRYKFYLIDEVHQ
+116 VNGRYKFYLIDEAHQ

-149 HAVFVLATTEIHR
+149 HAIFVLATTEIHR

-179 PVGALVARLQHIA
+179 PVAALVGRLEEIA
-192 DAEKVSVETEALN
+192 DAEKVNVETEALN

-224 ATIYADDGVSAEQV
+224 AIIYADDGVTAVAV

-248 AVAEFV
+248 VVAEFV
-254 DTLARRAAGEG
+254 NTLARRDTGEG
-265 LRALAQAAD
+265 LRVLSQAAD

-288 YLRATLLHKS
+288 YLRGTLLRKS
-298 GMDAAELLEMSEEEA
+298 GMEAATLLEMSEEEA
-313 TLMAGLA
+313 ALMDGLA
-320 DRISLSEIV
+320 GRITLAEIV
-329 QAIRLFSE
+329 KAIRLFSD
-337 AEQSLRLG
+337 AEQALRLG

-358 FCTTDRAQS
+358 FC
-367 SAAPAAPQARPAS
+367 AAEE
-380 PAPSRPVTKRDSP
+380 APSSP
-393 PPRPAEQTGPA
+393 QSMTASTATQTGP
-404 EADGSAS
+404 SAAAS
-411 TTAKAEPDAPAPA
+411 PSAP
-424 APATESPAQAAA
+424 PAQNPPQAGPSVA
-436 QTESPA
+436 SP
-442 PAADAPESP
+442 PDSAADAPAAKTQATAPPADESP
-451 VQEIQERWQAVVESF
+451 AAADTPLAEIQQRWDAVVNSF

-479 CAPKEVHEKV
+479 CTPIGVQDRT
-489 LTLEFTHAWHRDQVR
+489 LTLEFAHAWHRDKVR
-504 QPDNLF
+504 QSDNLI

-517 QTIGRHYSIECTLAP
+517 QTLGRHYSIECTLAQKP
-532 RESAGDLY
+532 PPTNVSAN
-540 EKDPARDPVVR
+540 DPAQDPVVR
-551 KAQQL
+551 AAQRL
-556 FPGTVTYENS
+556 FHGDTTFEDAADDTS
-566 EKENPPSAE
+566 PPPE

>member
-28 LQNSLASGQIAHAYI
+28 LQNSLASGHVAHAYI

-72 PCARCEACTD
+72 PCSKCDACTD
-82 IVEGRFLDLVELD
+82 LVEGRFLDLVELD

-179 PVGALVARLQHIA
+179 PVRSLVSRLQEIA
-192 DAEKVSVETEALN
+192 DAEKVSAETEALN

-224 ATIYADDGVSAEQV
+224 AIIYAGADVTAEQV

-254 DTLARRAAGEG
+254 DTLARRDTKEG
-265 LRALAQAAD
+265 LRLLSQAAD
-274 QGLDMRQFARETIR
+274 KGLDMRQFARETIR
-288 YLRATLLHKS
+288 YLRGTLLHKS
-298 GMDAAELLEMSEEEA
+298 GMEAAELLDMSEEEA
-313 TLMAGLA
+313 ALMDGLA
-320 DRISLSEIV
+320 DRINLTEIV

-358 FCTTDRAQS
+358 FCAGDQTASAPTT
-367 SAAPAAPQARPAS
+367 AAPAPRQS
-380 PAPSRPVTKRDSP
+380 PAPTPSQGQ
-393 PPRPAEQTGPA
+393 PRPAAQPSKATTKSPA
-404 EADGSAS
+404 ASEHS
-411 TTAKAEPDAPAPA
+411 TTKANEGTA
-424 APATESPAQAAA
+424 APPSEPRPATAQEESP
-436 QTESPA
+436 
-442 PAADAPESP
+442 PAADTDDSP
-451 VQEIQERWQAVVESF
+451 LAEIQQRWDAVVNSF

-479 CAPKEVHEKV
+479 CTPIAVEDRV
-489 LTLEFTHAWHRDQVR
+489 LKLQFAHGWHRDQVR
-504 QPDNLF
+504 QPDNLI
-510 LVEKAVA
+510 LVEKAVS
-517 QTIGRHYSIECTLAP
+517 QTIGRHFTVECTLAQK
-532 RESAGDLY
+532 ESSASAY
-540 EKDPARDPVVR
+540 EKDPAHDPVVR

-556 FPGTVTYENS
+556 FPGTTTYENS
-566 EKENPPSAE
+566 DEEPSPSAQ

>member
-13 QTFGDVVGQEPTVRT
+13 QAFADVVGQEPTVRT
-28 LQNSLASGQIAHAYI
+28 LQNSLASGQIAHAYV

-72 PCARCEACTD
+72 PCGKCDACTD

-138 ALLKTLEEPPE
+138 ALLKTLEEPPN

-179 PVGALVARLQHIA
+179 PVRSLVGRLQEIA
-192 DAEKVSVETEALN
+192 EAEKVSAETEALN

-224 ATIYADDGVSAEQV
+224 AIIYAEDGVSAAAV

-248 AVAEFV
+248 VVAEFV
-254 DTLARRAAGEG
+254 DTLARRDTTEG
-265 LRALAQAAD
+265 LRVLSQAAD

-288 YLRATLLHKS
+288 YLRGTLLHKS
-298 GMDAAELLEMSEEEA
+298 GMEAAELLEMSEEEA
-313 TLMAGLA
+313 ALMDGLA
-320 DRISLSEIV
+320 DRISLAEIV

-337 AEQSLRLG
+337 AEQALRLG

-358 FCTTDRAQS
+358 FCAKDES
-367 SAAPAAPQARPAS
+367 PSAS
-380 PAPSRPVTKRDSP
+380 PAPMPASR
-393 PPRPAEQTGPA
+393 QT
-404 EADGSAS
+404 
-411 TTAKAEPDAPAPA
+411 APTSLPQA
-424 APATESPAQAAA
+424 APQSAPPASATAAGTPPADTTNTADATETSSDPSAAA
-436 QTESPA
+436 TKTTELPPSST
-442 PAADAPESP
+442 AAAETADTPLA
-451 VQEIQERWQAVVESF
+451 EIQQRWDAVVDSF

-479 CAPKEVHEKV
+479 CTPIAVQDRV
-489 LTLEFTHAWHRDQVR
+489 LTLEFAHAWHRDQVR
-504 QPDNLF
+504 QPDNLI
-510 LVEKAVA
+510 LVEKAIA
-517 QTIGRHYSIECTLAP
+517 QTIGRHFSVECTLAQRDLP
-532 RESAGDLY
+532 ASAF
-540 EKDPARDPVVR
+540 EKDPAHDPVVR

-556 FPGTVTYENS
+556 FPGTTTYENADEDS
-566 EKENPPSAE
+566 SSSAQ

>member
-13 QTFGDVVGQEPTVRT
+13 QTFADVVGQEPTVRT
-28 LQNSLASGQIAHAYI
+28 LQNSLATGQVAHAYI

-72 PCARCEACTD
+72 PCGKCEACGD

-116 VSGRYKFYLIDEVHQ
+116 VHARYKFYLIDEVHQ

-179 PVGALVARLQHIA
+179 SVRALVARLQEIA
-192 DAEKVSVETEALN
+192 AAEKVTAEAEALN

-224 ATIYADDGVSAEQV
+224 AITYAADGVTAEQV

-248 AVAEFV
+248 VVAEFV
-254 DTLARRAAGEG
+254 DTLARRDTREG
-265 LRALAQAAD
+265 LRVLGQAAD

-288 YLRATLLHKS
+288 YLRGTLLHKS
-298 GMDAAELLEMSEEEA
+298 GMEAAELLEMSEEEA
-313 TLMAGLA
+313 ALMDGLA
-320 DRISLSEIV
+320 GRISLSEIV

-358 FCTTDRAQS
+358 FCANDGPASAPAS
-367 SAAPAAPQARPAS
+367 SAPAPRRTTATAPRQEAAPSAPPPTAVTDKAAAAGPQTEDQVENASDSPAAPPPTAS
-380 PAPSRPVTKRDSP
+380 PTETPT
-393 PPRPAEQTGPA
+393 AEIA
-404 EADGSAS
+404 E
-411 TTAKAEPDAPAPA
+411 DAPLA
-424 APATESPAQAAA
+424 
-436 QTESPA
+436 
-442 PAADAPESP
+442 
-451 VQEIQERWQAVVESF
+451 EIQQHWDAVVDSF

-479 CAPKEVHEKV
+479 CTPTAVHDRM
-489 LTLEFTHAWHRDQVR
+489 LTLEFAHAWHRDQVR
-504 QPDNLF
+504 QPDNLI
-510 LVEKAVA
+510 LVEKAIA
-517 QTIGRHYSIECTLAP
+517 QTIGRHFSIECTLAAKQSP
-532 RESAGDLY
+532 TAAY
-540 EKDPARDPVVR
+540 AKDPARDPVVR

-556 FPGTVTYENS
+556 FPGAISYEDS
-566 EKENPPSAE
+566 EEDAQTPPQ

>member
-13 QTFGDVVGQEPTVRT
+13 QTFADVVGQEPTVRT
-28 LQNSLASGQIAHAYI
+28 LQNSLASGQVAHAYI

-72 PCARCEACTD
+72 PCGKCDACTD
-82 IVEGRFLDLVELD
+82 VVEGRFLDLVELD

-116 VSGRYKFYLIDEVHQ
+116 VNGRYKFYLIDEVHQ

-179 PVGALVARLQHIA
+179 SVQDLVGRLQEIA
-192 DAEKVSVETEALN
+192 DAEKITAETEALN

-224 ATIYADDGVSAEQV
+224 AIIYAEDGVSAAQV
-238 REMLGLAHTA
+238 RDMLGLAHTA
-248 AVAEFV
+248 VVAEFV
-254 DTLARRAAGEG
+254 DTLARRDTQEG
-265 LRALAQAAD
+265 LHVLAQAAD
-274 QGLDMRQFARETIR
+274 QGLEMRQFARETIR
-288 YLRATLLHKS
+288 YLRGTLLHKS
-298 GMDAAELLEMSEEEA
+298 GMEAAALLEMSEEEA
-313 TLMAGLA
+313 ALMDGLA
-320 DRISLSEIV
+320 ERISLSEIV

-337 AEQSLRLG
+337 AEQTLRLG

-358 FCTTDRAQS
+358 FCAKDESTG
-367 SAAPAAPQARPAS
+367 AAMATRPAAQPAT
-380 PAPSRPVTKRDSP
+380 ATA
-393 PPRPAEQTGPA
+393 PPR
-404 EADGSAS
+404 
-411 TTAKAEPDAPAPA
+411 
-424 APATESPAQAAA
+424 AAA
-436 QTESPA
+436 QTAPPASANPAGPA
-442 PAADAPESP
+442 PAVETRKADAAAEPSDPPAAATPAGKEPASAGPTAAAADSP
-451 VQEIQERWQAVVESF
+451 LAEIQQRWDAVVNSF

-479 CAPKEVHEKV
+479 CTPVAVRDRS
-489 LTLEFTHAWHRDQVR
+489 LTLEFAHGWHRDQVR
-504 QPDNLF
+504 QPDNLI
-510 LVEKAVA
+510 LVEKAIA
-517 QTIGRHYSIECTLAP
+517 QTIGRHFAIECTLAQ
-532 RESAGDLY
+532 RESPAGAY
-540 EKDPARDPVVR
+540 EKDPAHDPVVR

-556 FPGTVTYENS
+556 FPGTVTYEDSTEESPS
-566 EKENPPSAE
+566 ETD